1 MKSNFFAIQN
11 QSLQTDAALLLLRIV
26 SGCAFAIHGW
36 GKIQDPFH
44 WMGSESSIP
53 GVLQGLAALSEFG
66 GGLAWAV
73 GLLTRLAALG
83 DLHFGKSSAGSW
95 QPLLA
100 QIAQAADLLLLA
112 GDLTDYGYPDEAHLL
127 AKELNT
133 ALKIPIVAVLGNH
146 DYEAGR
152 QQEVQEILE
161 AVGIHQVDV
170 LAAVTGADEDNLVA
184 TSLARF
190 EFNVP
195 RTIARINN
203 PKNAW
208 MFTSEMGV
216 DVALNQADL
225 MGHLIAEEMSL
236 GDMVTLLKLRK
247 GQFSLIEEK
256 VDPESIAAGKAIREL
271 DLPAQCVFAAVI
283 RKGELIIPRGDTVLQ
298 PADEVLA
305 VVHASHLDDLA
316 ALLGRQATLADI
328 N

>member
-1 MKSNFFAIQN
+1 MKVIIVGGGKVGAY
-11 QSLQTDAALLLLRIV
+11 LATLLLKEGHWLRV
-26 SGCAFAIHGW
+26 VELLPEQVLRLQKDLPPDVVVQGSGT
-36 GKIQDPFH
+36 DPN
-44 WMGSESSIP
+44 
-53 GVLQGLAALSEFG
+53 L
-66 GGLAWAV
+66 
-73 GLLTRLAALG
+73 
-83 DLHFGKSSAGSW
+83 
-95 QPLLA
+95 
-100 QIAQAADLLLLA
+100 
-112 GDLTDYGYPDEAHLL
+112 
-127 AKELNT
+127 
-133 ALKIPIVAVLGNH
+133 
-146 DYEAGR
+146 
-152 QQEVQEILE
+152 LE

-283 RKGELIIPRGDTVLQ
+283 RKGELIIPRGDTVLV

-316 ALLGRQATLADI
+316 ALLGRQATLVDI